1 MHSLH
6 VDTSSPLSR
15 INTRSGV
22 VRLWSGSV
30 CLAACEAAGGFAKAL
45 GHLNVPPMGSE
56 RLVVHV
62 LGNTWYCRF
71 AF

>member
-15 INTRSGV
+15 INTR
-22 VRLWSGSV
+22 SGSV

-45 GHLNVPPMGSE
+45 GHLNVPPTGSE

-62 LGNTWYCRF
+62 LDNTWYCRF
-71 AF
+71 TF